1 MRVMSTTEL
10 RVLRSSRA
18 EVMRDWVTAGRIRQR
33 NCPRR
38 VSDQPPAGS
47 HFSFRAKTII
57 SSRPTQ
63 KEGMEMATR
72 EVVRTTWSPR
82 RSLWTPAK

>member
-1 MRVMSTTEL
+1 
-10 RVLRSSRA
+10 
-18 EVMRDWVTAGRIRQR
+18 MRDWVTAGRIRQR